1 MGQGLTDSSQLTK
14 LMVTAV
20 SELIDMGEK
29 RSSTYD
35 KFLSKINSPKVSDR
49 VKKR

>member
-14 LMVTAV
+14 LMITAV

-29 RSSTYD
+29 RSSTY